1 MRGIIPM
8 KTQGQ
13 ISRVAVQPRTVTAG
27 ASAGA
32 HRADPWFKTTRGA
45 AILVLVVGS
54 LGAATAESLSH
65 SGGSAGARHATGTV
79 HLSHSHH
86 AHANGGLSAVTSRPW
101 MW

>member
-13 ISRVAVQPRTVTAG
+13 ISRVAMQPRTVTAG

-32 HRADPWFKTTRGA
+32 HRADPWFKTTRGV

-54 LGAATAESLSH
+54 LGAAAAESLSH
-65 SGGSAGARHATGTV
+65 TGGNAGAGHATGTV
-79 HLSHSHH
+79 RVTHTHH
-86 AHANGGLSAVTSRPW
+86 TAPNGISAVTSRPW
-101 MW
+101 IY

>member
-1 MRGIIPM
+1 MRGTIPM

-13 ISRVAVQPRTVTAG
+13 ISRVAMQPRTVTAG

-32 HRADPWFKTTRGA
+32 HRADPWFKTTRGV
-45 AILVLVVGS
+45 AILVLLVGS

-65 SGGSAGARHATGTV
+65 SGGDAGAGHGASTV
-79 HLSHSHH
+79 KVTH
-86 AHANGGLSAVTSRPW
+86 AHPAPPPGLGAVTSRPW